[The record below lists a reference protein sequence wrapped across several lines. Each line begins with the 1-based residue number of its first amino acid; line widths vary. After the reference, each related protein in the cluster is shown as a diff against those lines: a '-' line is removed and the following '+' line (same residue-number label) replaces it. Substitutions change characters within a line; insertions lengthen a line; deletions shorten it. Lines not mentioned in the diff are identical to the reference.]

1 LRFGYEPFA
10 FFEEEGRGEPGAI
23 GPVPVGGLVFEVV
36 EVTDSASEPRR
47 AFDLCFAIQ
56 TQFTRQQNPGAGRGD
71 LFDET
76 VKFIVW

>member
-1 LRFGYEPFA
+1 M
-10 FFEEEGRGEPGAI
+10 
-23 GPVPVGGLVFEVV
+23 PVGGLVFEVV

-56 TQFTRQQNPGAGRGD
+56 MQFTRQQNPGAGSGY